1 MLSAETMKGTAAPEL
16 SGRVYREMF
25 INSRDLE
32 IPRNKYQ
39 RRFRSELAEKIAK
52 DFDERIANEPKVSQR
67 DGRYFV
73 FDGQHTIAAREAR
86 NGGKPLPILCKVY
99 MGLTEKEEAL
109 LFARQFGFSSRLTPG
124 EELRAMDVGGD
135 LIGTGFV
142 RATKSAGFDIDYT
155 QQSARRRLGCV
166 ATAFKEYQKV
176 GERMY
181 IDALRILADA
191 WDGDPESLRSET
203 VTAMCRFV
211 ELYDEEYD
219 RERLVRRLKKEDPIA
234 IYRNG
239 RDMGNAMA
247 GYKKYL
253 FQVLRI
259 YNGCSQKQALPI
271 KF

>member
-1 MLSAETMKGTAAPEL
+1 MLSAETIKGTAAPEL
-16 SGRVYREMF
+16 AGRVYREMF

-135 LIGTGFV
+135 LIGTG
-142 RATKSAGFDIDYT
+142 I
-155 QQSARRRLGCV
+155 
-166 ATAFKEYQKV
+166 
-176 GERMY
+176 
-181 IDALRILADA
+181 
-191 WDGDPESLRSET
+191 P
-203 VTAMCRFV
+203 
-211 ELYDEEYD
+211 
-219 RERLVRRLKKEDPIA
+219 
-234 IYRNG
+234 
-239 RDMGNAMA
+239 
-247 GYKKYL
+247 
-253 FQVLRI
+253 
-259 YNGCSQKQALPI
+259 
-271 KF
+271 